1 LKPSKR
7 GNQPR
12 KGALMPALDQIHV
25 IAKNGDALTS
35 AIVTPAR
42 ATDVDACAVVIGAT
56 PIPAALPLF
65 ASGLGALGFIGWRRK
80 RKAQAA
86 RAAA

>member
-25 IAKNGDALTS
+25 ITKNGDVLTS

-42 ATDVDACAVVIGAT
+42 ATDVDACAAAMGTT